1 MKYKKVGFLK
11 SIVNA
16 ITDTETSKTP
26 LLIKKATESIH
37 LIEQLQKEIENSSEQ
52 KQIKNLRKQIKLF
65 ELGLK
70 GENSVLFELQ
80 NSFLPIHIIHDFRVA
95 HNGLS
100 CQIDFVVLTRK
111 FILLIEVKNYYGH
124 ILVNEK
130 DEFIRQV
137 FHGKKLALQEGFYS
151 PLRQVER
158 QSQIFESYMK
168 EMGAVNRTPIKSV
181 VVFTNNKTV
190 INTYKASKRVQ
201 EKVIRVDSLVT
212 YLKSELQKSSP
223 VHFLDNRMS
232 EMSEYI
238 KASHKEINEDVTEAV
253 ELKFLEETI
262 DNQDEAK
269 LNPEPNQQESTD
281 LENALKQ
288 FRMKLANEKN
298 MAAYNI
304 FSNKT
309 LEELISKKPRTLED
323 LKSITG
329 IGDYKINTFG
339 NDLIL
344 IIKNN
349 TQ

>member
-11 SIVNA
+11 SLANA
-16 ITDTETSKTP
+16 ITDTETLKTP
-26 LLIKKATESIH
+26 LLIKEATESIQ
-37 LIEQLQKEIENSSEQ
+37 LIEQLHKEIENSDEQ
-52 KQIKNLRKQIKLF
+52 KRKKIRKQIKLL

-80 NSFLPIHIIHDFRVA
+80 NSFLPIHILHDFRIE

-168 EMGAVNRTPIKSV
+168 EMGAVSRTPIKSV

-190 INTYKASKRVQ
+190 INTNKASQRVQ
-201 EKVIRVDSLVT
+201 EKVIRVDNLVS

-238 KASHKEINEDVTEAV
+238 KASHKEINEEVTEEV

-269 LNPEPNQQESTD
+269 VKSKPDQQKSTD

-288 FRMKLANEKN
+288 FRLKLANEKN
-298 MAAYNI
+298 MAAYNN

-309 LEELISKKPRTLED
+309 LEELISKKPCNHEE
-323 LKSITG
+323 LKTVTG
-329 IGDYKINTFG
+329 IGEYKINAFG
-339 NDLIL
+339 NDLIF
-344 IIKNN
+344 IIKDYMK
-349 TQ
+349 

>member
-11 SIVNA
+11 SLANA
-16 ITDTETSKTP
+16 ITDTETLKTP
-26 LLIKKATESIH
+26 LLIKEATESIQ
-37 LIEQLQKEIENSSEQ
+37 LIEQLHKEIENSDEQ
-52 KQIKNLRKQIKLF
+52 KRKKIRKQIKLF

-80 NSFLPIHIIHDFRVA
+80 NSFLPIHILHDFRIE

-168 EMGAVNRTPIKSV
+168 EMGAVSRTPIKSV

-190 INTYKASKRVQ
+190 INTNKASQRVQ
-201 EKVIRVDSLVT
+201 EKVIRVDNLVS

-238 KASHKEINEDVTEAV
+238 KASHKEINEEVTEEV

-269 LNPEPNQQESTD
+269 VKSKPDQQKSTD

-288 FRMKLANEKN
+288 FRLKLANEKN

-309 LEELISKKPRTLED
+309 LEELISKKPCNHEE
-323 LKSITG
+323 LKTVTG
-329 IGDYKINTFG
+329 IGEYKINAFG
-339 NDLIL
+339 NDLIF
-344 IIKNN
+344 IIKDYMK
-349 TQ
+349 

>member
-11 SIVNA
+11 SLANA
-16 ITDTETSKTP
+16 ITDTETLKTP
-26 LLIKKATESIH
+26 LLIKEATESIQ
-37 LIEQLQKEIENSSEQ
+37 LIEQLHKEIENSDEQ
-52 KQIKNLRKQIKLF
+52 KRKKIRKQIKLL

-80 NSFLPIHIIHDFRVA
+80 NSFLPIHILHDFRIE

-168 EMGAVNRTPIKSV
+168 EMGAVSRTPIKSV

-190 INTYKASKRVQ
+190 INTNKASQRVQ
-201 EKVIRVDSLVT
+201 EKVIRVDNLVS

-238 KASHKEINEDVTEAV
+238 KASHKEINEEVTEEV

-269 LNPEPNQQESTD
+269 VKSKPDQQKSTD

-288 FRMKLANEKN
+288 FRLKLANEKN

-309 LEELISKKPRTLED
+309 LEELISKKPCNHEE
-323 LKSITG
+323 LKTVTG
-329 IGDYKINTFG
+329 IGEYKINAFG
-339 NDLIL
+339 NDLIF
-344 IIKNN
+344 IIKDYMK
-349 TQ
+349 